1 MTYLQINSFFVVP
14 ILFLYFAKFRTSR
27 LCYDRVPVLILM
39 IMTAIFDNIIVL
51 TGIVS
56 YDESKISGIKILA
69 APIEDFAYTLV
80 LVPLI
85 VLVRAYYESW
95 LSKKE
100 KTK

>member
-1 MTYLQINSFFVVP
+1 MTYLQLNAFFVCPV
-14 ILFLYFAKFRTSR
+14 LVWYFAKFRTSR
-27 LCYDRVPVLILM
+27 LCFDRVPVLVLM

-56 YDESKISGIKILA
+56 YDQSKISGIKILA

-85 VLVRAYYESW
+85 VLIRSLFE
-95 LSKKE
+95 KKVN
-100 KTK
+100 K

>member
-1 MTYLQINSFFVVP
+1 MTYLQLNSFFVVP

-27 LCYDRVPVLILM
+27 LCFDRVPVLVLM
-39 IMTAIFDNIIVL
+39 VMTAIFDNVIVA

-56 YDESKISGIKILA
+56 YDESKLSGIKILY

-85 VLVRAYYESW
+85 VLIRSYYNQVV
-95 LSKKE
+95 SKRQSK
-100 KTK
+100 

>member
-1 MTYLQINSFFVVP
+1 MTYLQLNAFFVCPV
-14 ILFLYFAKFRTSR
+14 LVWYFAKFRTSR
-27 LCYDRVPVLILM
+27 LCFDRVPVLVLM

-85 VLVRAYYESW
+85 VLIRSLFE
-95 LSKKE
+95 KKVN
-100 KTK
+100 K

>member
-1 MTYLQINSFFVVP
+1 MTYLQLNSYFVVP

-27 LCYDRVPVLILM
+27 LCFDRMPVLLLM
-39 IMTAIFDNIIVL
+39 IMTAVFDNIIVL

-56 YDESKISGIKILA
+56 YDESKIAGIKILA

-85 VLVRAYYESW
+85 VLIRTYYEAWIRKS
-95 LSKKE
+95 E
-100 KTK
+100 KVK

>member
-1 MTYLQINSFFVVP
+1 MTYLQLNSYFVVP

-27 LCYDRVPVLILM
+27 LCFDRIPVLLLM
-39 IMTAIFDNIIVL
+39 IMTAVFDNIIVL

-56 YDESKISGIKILA
+56 YDETKISGIKILA

-85 VLVRAYYESW
+85 VLIRTYYDAWIRKS
-95 LSKKE
+95 E
-100 KTK
+100 KLK

>member
-1 MTYLQINSFFVVP
+1 MTYLQLNSFFVWPV
-14 ILFLYFAKFRTSR
+14 LVLYFAKFRTSR
-27 LCYDRVPVLILM
+27 LCYDRVPVLVLM
-39 IMTAIFDNIIVL
+39 IMTAIFDNVIVL

-85 VLVRAYYESW
+85 VLIRSLFEKKV
-95 LSKKE
+95 SK
-100 KTK
+100 

>member
-1 MTYLQINSFFVVP
+1 MTYLQLNAFFVWPVL
-14 ILFLYFAKFRTSR
+14 IWYFAKFRTSR
-27 LCYDRVPVLILM
+27 LCYDRVPVLVLM

-85 VLVRAYYESW
+85 VLIRSLFE
-95 LSKKE
+95 KKVN
-100 KTK
+100 K

>member
-1 MTYLQINSFFVVP
+1 MTYMQLNSFFVVP

-27 LCYDRVPVLILM
+27 LCFDRVPVLVLM
-39 IMTAIFDNIIVL
+39 VMTAIFDNFIVA

-56 YDESKISGIKILA
+56 YDESMLSGIKILY

-85 VLVRAYYESW
+85 VLIRSYYNQVVSGRK
-95 LSKKE
+95 LK
-100 KTK
+100 

>member
-1 MTYLQINSFFVVP
+1 MTYLQLNAFFVWPV
-14 ILFLYFAKFRTSR
+14 LVWYFAKFRTSR
-27 LCYDRVPVLILM
+27 LCYDRVPVLVLM

-56 YDESKISGIKILA
+56 YDQSKISGIKILA

-85 VLVRAYYESW
+85 VLIRSLFE
-95 LSKKE
+95 KKVN
-100 KTK
+100 K